1 MSKKI
6 AFIVLWLS
14 FVTYAFFL
22 APPEQPGT
30 FELIKNLST
39 GVWDGVNPIVISLFN
54 IMGILPMIYSC
65 LLFIDGRGQKI
76 SAAPFALVSFGV
88 GVFAIL
94 PYLFLRQPNPEF
106 PGKKNWFIKLLDSR
120 ITGAFLLIS
129 AAILIAYGLVN
140 GNWADFV
147 QQWQTNR
154 FINVMSLD
162 FCLLC
167 LLPGVLISDDMA
179 RRNMNNNTL
188 FWIAVLLPLF
198 GSLIYLSMRSPLPEK
213 SEQLSKPQ
221 VVSTS

>member
-1 MSKKI
+1 MIKKI
-6 AFIVLWLS
+6 AFVVLWLS

-39 GVWDGVNPIVISLFN
+39 GVWDGVNPLVISLFN
-54 IMGILPMIYSC
+54 IMGVLPMIYSC

-76 SAAPFALVSFGV
+76 SATPFALVSFGV
-88 GVFAIL
+88 GAFAIL

-120 ITGAFLLIS
+120 ITGIFLLVS
-129 AAILIAYGLVN
+129 ATILVGYGLVN
-140 GNWADFV
+140 GDWADFV

-179 RRNMNNNTL
+179 RRNMNNPVL
-188 FWIAVLLPLF
+188 FWIATLLPLF
-198 GSLIYLSMRSPLPEK
+198 GSLIYLSVRSPIPEK
-213 SEQLSKPQ
+213 SEQLSEPQ
-221 VVSTS
+221 AVST

>member
-14 FVTYAFFL
+14 FATYAFFL

-39 GVWDGVNPIVISLFN
+39 GVWDGVNPLVIALFN

-76 SAAPFALVSFGV
+76 FAAPFALASFGV
-88 GVFAIL
+88 GAFALL
-94 PYLFLRQPNPEF
+94 PYLFLRQPSPDF
-106 PGKKNWFIKLLDSR
+106 LGKKNWFIKVLDSR
-120 ITGAFLLIS
+120 ITGVLLLIS
-129 AAILIAYGLVN
+129 TVGLFGYGLVN
-140 GNWADFV
+140 GDWANFV
-147 QQWQTNR
+147 EQWQTNR

-167 LLPGVLISDDMA
+167 LLPSVLIGDDMA
-179 RRNMNNNTL
+179 RRNMDNSAL
-188 FWIAVLLPLF
+188 FWITALLPLF
-198 GSLIYLSMRSPLPEK
+198 GSLIYLSVRSPLPET
-213 SEQLSKPQ
+213 SETLSKAQ
-221 VVSTS
+221 AVST